1 MKTVTP
7 KYYRSFKCIGAEC
20 KHNCCIGWEIDIDP
34 QTMSKYEN
42 VGGVFGKRLKSSVEK
57 DGDCPHFILG
67 DKERCPFL
75 NKDNLCDII
84 INIGE
89 SYLCEICDAHPRFK
103 NFFSDRTEIG
113 LGLCCEEACRLIIFD
128 KEPFSLETVENTELC
143 DGNSSFE
150 EELIRYRDS
159 LISAITDSYVPID
172 ERIIKISSVKIPELN
187 IGKWSEYL
195 LSLEIMS
202 DEWKKLL
209 IRAVPISE
217 PLTYKGY
224 EKELERLICYFVY
237 RYVANENYDEKSDTV
252 VAFSVLCSQI
262 ITSLWSHF
270 AKSDEDKVEICR
282 LFSQEIEYS
291 TDNVDD
297 IISKIEDYNEI

>member
-1 MKTVTP
+1 M
-7 KYYRSFKCIGAEC
+7 
-20 KHNCCIGWEIDIDP
+20 
-34 QTMSKYEN
+34 
-42 VGGVFGKRLKSSVEK
+42 
-57 DGDCPHFILG
+57 
-67 DKERCPFL
+67 
-75 NKDNLCDII
+75 
-84 INIGE
+84 
-89 SYLCEICDAHPRFK
+89 
-103 NFFSDRTEIG
+103 
-113 LGLCCEEACRLIIFD
+113 
-128 KEPFSLETVENTELC
+128 ENTEPC